1 MPENPSPTHRHLLH
15 LDRVQTRL
23 HRVVDEVD
31 VHLRVVGGFEKGDQR
46 IKIGAKIG
54 IKVYG
59 FEG

>member
-1 MPENPSPTHRHLLH
+1 MPSRRRCFAAAAET
-15 LDRVQTRL
+15 DVQPEEFEEY
-23 HRVVDEVD
+23 D
-31 VHLRVVGGFEKGDQR
+31 FEKGDQR